1 MQGKKRVLVTGM
13 SGLIGGVV
21 RKQLEGR
28 YELVALNRRP
38 VEEEEGVE
46 CYQADIA
53 DLDAI
58 VPAFHG
64 VDSVVHLAAEASED
78 SSWQTYRDSNIVG
91 TFNVFEASRM
101 SGVKRIVYASSGAT
115 IKGVERLPPYD
126 AIVAGRYDQAPEAWE
141 KVTDLSTPRPISVY
155 GCTKLWGEALARMYS
170 DLHGISAICI
180 RIGHVN
186 REDRPMGTRDFSVWC
201 SQRDI
206 GRLIERCLDA
216 PESLMFDIFYAVSN
230 NRWSYRDMEHA
241 RDVLGFVPMD
251 SADSF
256 R

>member
-101 SGVKRIVYASSGAT
+101 SGVKRIVY
-115 IKGVERLPPYD
+115 
-126 AIVAGRYDQAPEAWE
+126 
-141 KVTDLSTPRPISVY
+141 
-155 GCTKLWGEALARMYS
+155 
-170 DLHGISAICI
+170 
-180 RIGHVN
+180 
-186 REDRPMGTRDFSVWC
+186 
-201 SQRDI
+201 
-206 GRLIERCLDA
+206 
-216 PESLMFDIFYAVSN
+216 
-230 NRWSYRDMEHA
+230 
-241 RDVLGFVPMD
+241 
-251 SADSF
+251 
-256 R
+256 